1 MSRLQQRRRSHDVG
15 REASRVPQPRM
26 LSARAFRDLGRQRPL
41 LDLPVR
47 RPPYFEAAV
56 TAAVFS
62 FLAYLVLGGA

>member
-1 MSRLQQRRRSHDVG
+1 MPMLQQRRRSLDAG
-15 REASRVPQPRM
+15 REPSRLPQPRM

-47 RPPYFEAAV
+47 RPPYLEAAV
-56 TAAVFS
+56 TAAVFI